1 MYDFS
6 MFISLFYW
14 RNKLNLSRYISY
26 HRYNTPEL
34 SYWTNIFIVFTVK
47 ILLLTRN
54 NIFCFGYKLTIG

>member
-47 ILLLTRN
+47 ILLLTRK
-54 NIFCFGYKLTIG
+54 NIF